1 MQKLHLLREAMG
13 EALGCGGEVSEE
25 HLKSLEERVSALKFG
40 GRQFLVVA
48 KVRFE
53 LGGWLVNLETGC
65 YHDKFTP
72 TTSWIRQ
79 QKFHGS
85 NVEERCMNL
94 ALM

>member
-1 MQKLHLLREAMG
+1 MQKLPLLREAMG

-48 KVRFE
+48 KVRFQ
-53 LGGWLVNLETGC
+53 LGGRLVNLETAC

-72 TTSWIRQ
+72 TTSWIR
-79 QKFHGS
+79 
-85 NVEERCMNL
+85 
-94 ALM
+94 